1 MTAPSPIDLD
11 EMSERLCL
19 DEAPIQRLS
28 ADAKSAAW

>member
-19 DEAPIQRLS
+19 DEASIQRLS
-28 ADAKSAAW
+28 ADSKSAA